1 MILAGMS
8 FLRNFSESGSSYT
21 ESKLEKRNIVMT
33 NYLSLVLA
41 SLPFGLI
48 IGRIVLGGFELVI
61 ILWLFF
67 GSLLFCLP
75 ILLNR
80 YGFTLISRFLLCWGS
95 PAFVFITS
103 IFSLH
108 DEPNVFDISAYIG
121 LRFFLLA
128 FSYYPFLVFSLKD
141 VRYLLAGLLVPFLSI
156 LLFDNVLNF
165 FDAGYS
171 EEVIHSFPYEFNTV
185 RALVSFVIIG
195 SGCYFLKRAVEAS
208 EDENSQLLRELQ
220 RKNQFI
226 QQQAKSEV
234 HQLNE
239 QLKANLQQLSEREFI
254 LNQSQRI
261 AKLGSWE
268 YHIENDFLFW
278 SDEMYDIFGLDKSF
292 NIKTGNL
299 HEALGKEGGE
309 RMTNAIMEL
318 LRTGEPF
325 DIMIRTR
332 TPIGYVKWFRV
343 YAFPIRDGKNTTGV
357 TGICHDITF
366 FKEAEEKLR
375 SSELKFSTVFENF
388 PDFIMVV
395 RETDLL
401 VTDVNQRIQHVLGF
415 KKEEVIGQSARVM
428 DLFLSEEERQ
438 NFIKSYMLDGFTE
451 YECIWK
457 RKDGRLIDVRITG
470 IRIDIEG
477 EYFRMSVVQ
486 DVTDKKQAE
495 KEKEYARY
503 LLNERIK
510 ELTTLYRTSQIL
522 RTEQKPF
529 EEILKEIVSIL
540 PFGWQYTDLAVAR
553 IQVNGKEYTTPNF
566 QNAKQK
572 QLAEFKIRS
581 GTVGFVEVAYTEE
594 MPTESEGPF
603 LMEERDLI
611 NMVAEMLREYIERKR
626 EQESLVKAQANLN
639 ATINNTEVLI
649 WSVDR
654 QFRLITFN
662 IPFSRYFKNHYG
674 VEVKIGNRIFEDIHI
689 TDTFELK
696 LKWKENYTRALAGEI
711 VMLEEKYFGLDF
723 QFSLGPIIEDGMVTG
738 VSIFGENITDRKTKD
753 RELAEANIK
762 IGELK
767 LMALRSV
774 MNPHFIFNVLNS
786 IQFFISKN
794 DRLNAIT
801 YLTTFSKLIR
811 SILTHSVDNK
821 IKLAD
826 EIEMLNNYV
835 QLEMVRFEHKFKFIL
850 NVDPGVDAEAI
861 EIPSL
866 LIQPYVENAILHGLY
881 NKAGAGTLR
890 IDIYEENET
899 IIFQIEDDGIGREAA
914 MKLRKQNFPTH
925 KSMGIH
931 VTEERLQLINQKH
944 NVAFEVLD
952 LTENGKPC
960 GTRVR
965 IGVIC

>member
-8 FLRNFSESGSSYT
+8 FIRNFSESGSSYT
-21 ESKLEKRNIVMT
+21 DSKLEKRNIVMT
-33 NYLSLVLA
+33 NYLSMVLA
-41 SLPFGLI
+41 TLPLGLI
-48 IGRIVLGGFELVI
+48 IGRVILQEFEPMI
-61 ILWLFF
+61 DIWLFF
-67 GSLLFCLP
+67 GSFLFCLP

-80 YGFTLISRFLLCWGS
+80 FGFILISRFLLCWG
-95 PAFVFITS
+95 PPCFVLITS
-103 IFSLH
+103 VFSLH
-108 DEPNVFDISAYIG
+108 DEPEVFDIPAYTG

-156 LLFDNVLNF
+156 LLFDQILNF

-171 EEVIHSFPYEFNTV
+171 EEIIGSFPYKFNTV

-195 SGCYFLKRAVEAS
+195 TGCYFLKRAVETS
-208 EDENSQLLRELQ
+208 EEENSHLLHELE
-220 RKNQFI
+220 RKNRFI
-226 QQQAKSEV
+226 QQQARSEV

-239 QLKANLQQLSEREFI
+239 QLKVNLQQLSEREFI

-261 AKLGSWE
+261 AKLGCWE

-292 NIKTGNL
+292 NVKTGNL
-299 HEALGKEGGE
+299 NEALGKEGGE
-309 RMTNAIMEL
+309 RLTNAILEL
-318 LRTGEPF
+318 LRTGQSF
-325 DIMIRTR
+325 DIMIRTK

-343 YAFPIRDGKNTTGV
+343 YAFPIYEGKNTTGV

-375 SSELKFSTVFENF
+375 SSEVKFATVFENF

-401 VTDVNQRIQHVLGF
+401 VVDVNQRMTHVLGF
-415 KKEEVIGQSARVM
+415 KKEEVIGQSARAM

-438 NFIKSYMLDGFTE
+438 DFIQSYMPDGYTE
-451 YECIWK
+451 HECIWK

-510 ELTTLYRTSQIL
+510 ELTTLYRTSQVL
-522 RTEQKPF
+522 RTEKKPF
-529 EEILKEIVSIL
+529 HEILEEIVSIL
-540 PFGWQYTDLAVAR
+540 PYGWQYPDVAVAR
-553 IQVNGKEYTTPNF
+553 IHVNGEEYVTPNF

-572 QLAEFKIRS
+572 QLAEFKIRT
-581 GTVGFVEVAYTEE
+581 GVIGFVEVAYTEDKPFE
-594 MPTESEGPF
+594 KEGPF
-603 LMEERDLI
+603 LAEERDLI
-611 NMVAEMLREYIERKR
+611 NMVAEMLREYIERKH

-639 ATINNTEVLI
+639 STINNTEVLI

-654 QFRLITFN
+654 QFQLITFN
-662 IPFSRYFKNHYG
+662 TPFSRFLESQYG
-674 VEVKIGNRIFEDIHI
+674 IEIKVGTRIFDQIHV

-696 LKWKENYTRALAGEI
+696 LKWKEFYTRALAGEI
-711 VMLEEKYFGLDF
+711 VRTEEKYFGLDF
-723 QFSLGPIIEDGMVTG
+723 QFSLGPIIEDGVVTG
-738 VSIFGENITDRKTKD
+738 VSIFGENVTERKTKD
-753 RELAEANIK
+753 HELAEANIK

-821 IKLAD
+821 IKLTD
-826 EIEMLNNYV
+826 EIDMLKNYV
-835 QLEMVRFEHKFKFIL
+835 QLEMVRFEHKFNFIL
-850 NVDPGVDAEAI
+850 NVDPTVDAEAI

-881 NKAGAGTLR
+881 NKQGAGTLK

-914 MKLRKQNFPTH
+914 MKLSKQNFPTH

-944 NVAFEVLD
+944 NVAFEVQD
-952 LTENGKPC
+952 LMEHGKPA